1 MDRCETNGVLCVI
14 MLRTNVSTSI
24 VSSIVS
30 NTSLNISARGSSSIV
45 VVVGSGRSGVVTGVV
60 VGGGITILVGG
71 HVRLSLSILLGFVD
85 WMLEWLTE
93 LSNSETETGR
103 WNIPVTSDQSNTE
116 YLVIVRNDLVKM

>member
-1 MDRCETNGVLCVI
+1 M
-14 MLRTNVSTSI
+14 
-24 VSSIVS
+24 
-30 NTSLNISARGSSSIV
+30 
-45 VVVGSGRSGVVTGVV
+45 
-60 VGGGITILVGG
+60 
-71 HVRLSLSILLGFVD
+71 RLSLSILLGFVD